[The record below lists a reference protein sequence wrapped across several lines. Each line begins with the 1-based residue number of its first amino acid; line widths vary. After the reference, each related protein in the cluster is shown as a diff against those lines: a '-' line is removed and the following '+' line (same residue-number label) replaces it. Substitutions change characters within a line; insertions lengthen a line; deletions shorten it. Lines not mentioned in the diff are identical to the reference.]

1 MQRLIANLK
10 VALVALRT
18 NLMRSLLTML
28 GIIIGVG
35 AVIGAVSVGKG
46 AQRMIEE
53 QINALG
59 ANLLVV
65 FPGGGFRGP
74 VRGAGQGRPLL
85 MSDAAALAAGIPE
98 AAAVAP
104 MVRGGVQA
112 VAGNLNWATQLAGV
126 TPAYRTARDLELAE
140 GRFFTEEEDRA
151 AAKVAVIGA
160 RVARE
165 LFGESL
171 ATGQVIRLNRTPV
184 TVIGVLKEK
193 GQSGLGSDQDDI
205 VLVPISTAIKR
216 LLGGRQGRGD
226 GVNIIYVKASSREAV
241 PVVEQK
247 IREILRQRL
256 RVRAGEEDPF
266 RIANT
271 AEMQEFGNQ
280 ATTIFSMLLGSI
292 ASISLLVGG
301 IGIMNIMLV
310 SVTERT
316 REIGL
321 RMALGAR
328 RRDILSQFLVEA
340 ITLSVIGGAIG
351 VLLGIA
357 LARGIA
363 RFADWPASVD
373 LPTILLAVG
382 FSALFGI
389 FFGFYPARRAARQN
403 PIEALRYE

>member
-1 MQRLIANLK
+1 MLRLIANIK
-10 VALVALRT
+10 VAVVALRT

-35 AVIGAVSVGKG
+35 AVIGAVSVGRG
-46 AQRMIEE
+46 AQKMIEDR
-53 QINALG
+53 INALG

-74 VRGAGQGRPLL
+74 VRGGTQGRPLL
-85 MSDAAALAAGIPE
+85 LADAEALATGIPE
-98 AAAVAP
+98 AMAVAP

-126 TPAYRTARDLELAE
+126 TPSYRIARDLALAE
-140 GRFFTEEEDRA
+140 GRFFTEEENKG
-151 AAKVAVIGA
+151 AAKVAVLGA

-171 ATGQVIRLNRTPV
+171 VTGETIRLNKTPV
-184 TVIGVLKEK
+184 TVIGVLGEK
-193 GQSGLGSDQDDI
+193 GQGGLGADQDDI
-205 VLVPISTAIKR
+205 VLVPIQTAVKR
-216 LLGGRQGRGD
+216 LLGGRHGRGD
-226 GVNIIYVKASSREAV
+226 AVNIIYVKARNRALV
-241 PVVEQK
+241 AHVEDE
-247 IREILRQRL
+247 IRRIL
-256 RVRAGEEDPF
+256 RVRMRVRSGEDDPF
-266 RIANT
+266 RIVNT
-271 AEMQEFGNQ
+271 AQMQAFGDE
-280 ATTIFSMLLGSI
+280 ATGIFSMLLAAI

-328 RRDILSQFLVEA
+328 RRDILAQFLVEA
-340 ITLSVIGGAIG
+340 VVLSVIGGAIG
-351 VLLGIA
+351 VVVGLT
-357 LARGIA
+357 LARAIA

-373 LPTILLAVG
+373 VMTIVVAVV

-389 FFGFYPARRAARQN
+389 FFGFYPAQKAARQS
-403 PIEALRYE
+403 PIDALRYE